1 MHYLKVGSTDLTN
14 IFLTNINLDC
24 GLRNT
29 NWTILLFWRSCCRR
43 RCVNLILPNNYNPLL
58 LVRNRIFSVQIEML
72 LLVAC
77 KMFFQ
82 LISRSFISDLE
93 VSLASTTLANEPDKY
108 GETIAVVFELTKR
121 TQEMLF
127 ADWAQ

>member
-1 MHYLKVGSTDLTN
+1 M
-14 IFLTNINLDC
+14 
-24 GLRNT
+24 
-29 NWTILLFWRSCCRR
+29 
-43 RCVNLILPNNYNPLL
+43 
-58 LVRNRIFSVQIEML
+58 QIEML

-77 KMFFQ
+77 KMFSQ
-82 LISRSFISDLE
+82 LISRSFVSDLE

-127 ADWAQ
+127 ANWAQ

>member
-1 MHYLKVGSTDLTN
+1 
-14 IFLTNINLDC
+14 
-24 GLRNT
+24 
-29 NWTILLFWRSCCRR
+29 
-43 RCVNLILPNNYNPLL
+43 
-58 LVRNRIFSVQIEML
+58 ML
-72 LLVAC
+72 LLIAS

-82 LISRSFISDLE
+82 LIGRSFISDLE

-108 GETIAVVFELTKR
+108 GDTIAVVYELTKR

>member
-1 MHYLKVGSTDLTN
+1 
-14 IFLTNINLDC
+14 
-24 GLRNT
+24 
-29 NWTILLFWRSCCRR
+29 
-43 RCVNLILPNNYNPLL
+43 
-58 LVRNRIFSVQIEML
+58 ML
-72 LLVAC
+72 LLIAS

-82 LISRSFISDLE
+82 LIGRSFISDLE

-108 GETIAVVFELTKR
+108 GNTIAVVYELTKR

>member
-1 MHYLKVGSTDLTN
+1 M
-14 IFLTNINLDC
+14 
-24 GLRNT
+24 
-29 NWTILLFWRSCCRR
+29 
-43 RCVNLILPNNYNPLL
+43 
-58 LVRNRIFSVQIEML
+58 QIEML
-72 LLVAC
+72 LLIAS

-82 LISRSFISDLE
+82 LIGRSFISDLE

-108 GETIAVVFELTKR
+108 GDTIAVVYELTKR

>member
-1 MHYLKVGSTDLTN
+1 
-14 IFLTNINLDC
+14 
-24 GLRNT
+24 
-29 NWTILLFWRSCCRR
+29 
-43 RCVNLILPNNYNPLL
+43 
-58 LVRNRIFSVQIEML
+58 ML

-82 LISRSFISDLE
+82 LIGRSFVSDLE

-108 GETIAVVFELTKR
+108 GETIAIVYVHTKR

-127 ADWAQ
+127 TDWAQ

>member
-1 MHYLKVGSTDLTN
+1 MAFSHGSRAVTAKKCTKKPDARVKSSQALSRYCFFGILVVVTAWHLT
-14 IFLTNINLDC
+14 
-24 GLRNT
+24 
-29 NWTILLFWRSCCRR
+29 
-43 RCVNLILPNNYNPLL
+43 LPNNYYNPLL
-58 LVRNRIFSVQIEML
+58 SVRSRIFLVQIEML

-82 LISRSFISDLE
+82 LISRSFVSDLE

-108 GETIAVVFELTKR
+108 GETIAIVFELTKR